1 MEGEALR
8 QAVEAAGPLALA
20 IALVAGLVFSFNPV
34 ALAAVPVALAYVTK
48 ARRPEQAAVF
58 GAAFVAAML
67 ATHVLLGAVAG
78 VGGNWIEAVIGN
90 WWNLAIGPLLIVL
103 GLIWPGWVRVPLP
116 AIAVRAKRPSGPLG
130 AVLFG
135 AVFSVAICPICTPAL
150 LVLIGVA
157 LASGSPLFGGL
168 LLLAFAVGRAIP
180 VAAGTWVV
188 GWARQRPRLAA
199 WRRGFEIAG
208 GLVLVM
214 SGFYLLN
221 AYFFWVPSFAI

>member
-20 IALVAGLVFSFNPV
+20 IALVAGLAFSFNPV
-34 ALAAVPVALAYVTK
+34 ALAAIPVALAYVTK

-58 GAAFVAAML
+58 GTAFVAAML
-67 ATHVLLGAVAG
+67 ATHIFLGAVAG
-78 VGGNWIEAVIGN
+78 VGGSWIEAAIGN

-103 GLIWPGWVRVPLP
+103 GLMWPGWVRIPLP
-116 AIAVRAKRPSGPLG
+116 AFALRAKRPSGPLG

-180 VAAGTWVV
+180 VAAGTWMV
-188 GWARQRPRLAA
+188 GWAWQRPRLAA

-221 AYFFWVPSFAI
+221 AYFFWLPSLAI

>member
-34 ALAAVPVALAYVTK
+34 ALAAIPVALAYVTK
-48 ARRPEQAAVF
+48 ARRPGQAAVF

-67 ATHVLLGAVAG
+67 TTHLLLGIVAG
-78 VGGNWIEAVIGN
+78 IGGSWIEAAIGN

-103 GLIWPGWVRVPLP
+103 GLMWPGWLHIPLP
-116 AIAVRAKRPSGPLG
+116 AFAFRAKRPSGPLG
-130 AVLFG
+130 ALLFG
-135 AVFSVAICPICTPAL
+135 AIFSVAICPVCTPVL
-150 LVLIGVA
+150 LVLTGVA

-168 LLLAFAVGRAIP
+168 LLLAFAMGRALP
-180 VAAGTWVV
+180 VAAGAWMVE
-188 GWARQRPRLAA
+188 WARQRPQLAA
-199 WRRGFEIAG
+199 YRRGFEIAG
-208 GLVLVM
+208 GLVLVI

-221 AYFFWVPSFAI
+221 AYFFWLPALAI